1 MSCSSSLV
9 TNLGRVRNSLSGG
22 NAESKNVLDGI
33 APVTLFLYSCSL
45 IFLVVCLSSLMMNI
59 NPYVRTHQSTCGQLV
74 HYLTLPPYLP
84 PTGKLPSARVRLRKL
99 LGGVHRARVNEITMW
114 SILRNVILRRE
125 RHRGP
130 QALQNRVRHLGD
142 LRKESVDRSSYF
154 SDHALDSG
162 LPWSLKPENLPRAIA
177 PRLPP

>member
-1 MSCSSSLV
+1 MDVLRRRIPHNSGRLHLNSACHGSRYESYSTTLRNVSCSSSLV

-45 IFLVVCLSSLMMNI
+45 IF
-59 NPYVRTHQSTCGQLV
+59 QSTCGQLV

-130 QALQNRVRHLGD
+130 T
-142 LRKESVDRSSYF
+142 
-154 SDHALDSG
+154 
-162 LPWSLKPENLPRAIA
+162 KPR
-177 PRLPP
+177 